1 MVHLVEV
8 SVDNKSSTTQLRMD
22 FSQLSSQDFLHVMT
36 FLNTVFI
43 IKYPNRL
50 NSKIHNKYIYG
61 MKFRMKVAHVLIY
74 NKLISQVFSIQYTL
88 SQHKSTAWLYNTLCH
103 NIKVQPGYVTSA

>member
-1 MVHLVEV
+1 MVHRVKV

-74 NKLISQVFSIQYTL
+74 NKLISQVFSMQYTL
-88 SQHKSTAWLYNTLCH
+88 SQNKSTAWLCH
-103 NIKVQPGYVTSA
+103 